1 MKSILLI
8 AMCLFAAAHVI
19 SRWRR
24 RPAYREQWVDVV
36 VPAFNEEPCIASSL
50 LNLLQNPYVNRV
62 ICVNDGSTD
71 GTAEVLAE
79 LAGREPRL
87 VVVNQENTGKGGA
100 LMHGL
105 EHVTTKYVLVTDADT
120 HVPPRSDG
128 LGFLIRELESGAD
141 AVGGIPS
148 SNLDG
153 ASGPLP
159 YIRASVKLPMI
170 IAQRTFQ
177 QIVGGAPFI
186 ISGACGM
193 FRADVLRKVG
203 FSDRTKVEDLDLTWS
218 LVAAGYKVRQ
228 VNRCIVYTEE
238 CSGLADEWRRWRRWI
253 AGYAVCMRLHRRL
266 LLTRYGL
273 LTMIPMFLIA
283 GIGIVIYA
291 SVWTAALL
299 AEGPL
304 ILPALL
310 FPVFWMAVSCLIG
323 LISAIHHRK
332 LRLLFYSPLAVFHVL
347 LAYFLWATH
356 GMRGLATGREPER
369 DKPTRYA
376 NVVA

>member
-1 MKSILLI
+1 MKTIIFLTICLL
-8 AMCLFAAAHVI
+8 AATHLLM
-19 SRWRR
+19 RR
-24 RPAYREQWVDVV
+24 RRVAYREQCVDVI
-36 VPAFNEEPCIASSL
+36 VPAFNEEPCIARSL
-50 LNLLQNPYVNRV
+50 LNLLRNPYVNTV

-71 GTAEVLAE
+71 GTADVLARI
-79 LAGREPRL
+79 APDHPRL
-87 VVVNQENTGKGGA
+87 VVVNQANTGKGGA

-105 EHVTTKYVLVTDADT
+105 EHVTTRYVLVTDADT
-120 HVPPRSDG
+120 YVPPKSDG
-128 LGFLIRELESGAD
+128 LGFLIAEMESGAD
-141 AVGGIPS
+141 AAGGIPS

-153 ASGPLP
+153 AVGMLP

-170 IAQRTFQ
+170 VAQRTFQ

-193 FRADVLRKVG
+193 FRSDVLREVG

-218 LVAAGYKVRQ
+218 LVARGYKVRQ

-253 AGYAVCMRLHRRL
+253 AGYAVCMRLHKRL
-266 LLTRYGL
+266 LFTPYGL
-273 LTMIPMFLIA
+273 LTIIPMFLIA
-283 GIGIVIYA
+283 GAGAVIYA
-291 SVWTAALL
+291 TVWTAAVV
-299 AEGPL
+299 AHGPT

-310 FPVFWMAVSCLIG
+310 FPLLWLIAALLIG
-323 LISAIHHRK
+323 MISAIHHRK
-332 LRLLFYSPLAVFHVL
+332 ATLFLYSPLAVFHVL

-356 GMRGLATGREPER
+356 GARGLLTGREPKR